1 MWDYTV
7 ASEYAQVTVR
17 ARFKQHALN
26 GVFAV
31 LPGGR
36 QSPAICCFSW
46 LILSRSNW
54 RCSLFLSSRL
64 ESGISGSDVRRTA
77 TDTRLARREN
87 TRLWCSQNDL
97 CLKGYWERRL
107 SGIYPPPPEGA
118 HPTGDGALHCPLS
131 IYSPGITWKQPLIH
145 LNYQLL
151 QLQRCGF
158 AFWVKAWIST
168 QAGKPKLLLDS

>member
-1 MWDYTV
+1 MHKWLYV
-7 ASEYAQVTVR
+7 PVH
-17 ARFKQHALN
+17 FKQHTLN

-31 LPGGR
+31 LPGGW
-36 QSPAICCFSW
+36 QSPAIWCFSW

-64 ESGISGSDVRRTA
+64 ESGISGSNVRRTA
-77 TDTRLARREN
+77 TQTRGSHEEKIHDYGAAR
-87 TRLWCSQNDL
+87 TM

-107 SGIYPPPPEGA
+107 SGIYPPPPEGV

-131 IYSPGITWKQPLIH
+131 IYSPGITLKQPLIH

-158 AFWVKAWIST
+158 AFWGKAWIST
-168 QAGKPKLLLDS
+168 